1 MRGVG
6 GVLTPNKKGDIRYQL
21 VGWVERS
28 ETQRMESSAIRLKV
42 SELARVKGKGTSS
55 EGRGTR
61 RRRRFNAEKMKILD
75 ISG

>member
-42 SELARVKGKGTSS
+42 SELASQRVSKSKGERVKGKVC
-55 EGRGTR
+55 EMRGVGGVLTP
-61 RRRRFNAEKMKILD
+61 KK
-75 ISG
+75 